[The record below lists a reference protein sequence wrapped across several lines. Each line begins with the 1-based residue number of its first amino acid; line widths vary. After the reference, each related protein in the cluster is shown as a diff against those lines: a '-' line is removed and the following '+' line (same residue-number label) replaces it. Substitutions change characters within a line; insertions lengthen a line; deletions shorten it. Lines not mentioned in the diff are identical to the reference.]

1 MNLILEKL
9 SIYPV
14 NNSLNILVLYFLSI
28 LRCNGFMRAP
38 FWMSAALKMKQLI
51 ASSSSFS
58 LLVISSIKM
67 GLFVKKVG

>member
-1 MNLILEKL
+1 
-9 SIYPV
+9 
-14 NNSLNILVLYFLSI
+14 
-28 LRCNGFMRAP
+28 
-38 FWMSAALKMKQLI
+38 MSAALKMKQLI